1 MKRIDLRSDT
11 ITKPTPAMLE
21 AMMKADVGDDVLGN
35 DPTVIRFQKKVAERF
50 GKEAGLF
57 VPSGTMSNQIA
68 IRTHTQPGQEI
79 ICDIGAH
86 IYNFE
91 GGGPALLS
99 GVQIRPL
106 NGYNGIMDPKRVE
119 ENLRF
124 GDNVHHAPTSL
135 IEVENTHNRGGGII
149 IPIENI
155 QDIRKI
161 ADKYHIPMHLDGAR
175 IWNAHVA
182 TDIPFHEYAR
192 YFESVSVC
200 FSKGLGAPVGSMLLG
215 SAEFIHQAKRWRKVF
230 GGGMRQSGYLAAAA
244 EYAFEN
250 HIERLIEDHARA
262 AYFAGKLA
270 QMRGL
275 AVNLETVQTN
285 IVMIDVIQCPA
296 AELQKKL
303 MKHGLDILPVSPTRL
318 RAVFHL
324 HIDDEMTERAIRIF
338 EKVLHSDTSAN

>member
-1 MKRIDLRSDT
+1 MKHIDLRSDT

-21 AMMKADVGDDVLGN
+21 AMMKADVGDDVLGD
-35 DPTVIRFQKKVAERF
+35 DPTVNRLQKKVAECF

-68 IRTHTQPGQEI
+68 IRTHTEPGQEV
-79 ICDIGAH
+79 ICDSGAH

-99 GVQIRPL
+99 GVQIRPIFSHT
-106 NGYNGIMDPKRVE
+106 GIIDPEKIE

-124 GDNVHHAPTSL
+124 EDNVHHAPTAL
-135 IEVENTHNRGGGII
+135 IEVENTHNRGGGTI
-149 IPIENI
+149 IPIKNI

-161 ADKYHIPMHLDGAR
+161 ADKYELPMHLDGAR
-175 IWNAHVA
+175 IWNAYVA
-182 TDIPFHEYAR
+182 TDIPLHEYAR

-200 FSKGLGAPVGSMLLG
+200 FSKGLGAPVGSILLG
-215 SAEFIHQAKRWRKVF
+215 SAEFIHKAKRWRKVF

-250 HIERLIEDHARA
+250 HVDRLIEDHTRA
-262 AYFAGKLA
+262 AYFANKLSKLK
-270 QMRGL
+270 GL
-275 AVNLETVQTN
+275 TIDLQAVQTN
-285 IVMIDVIQCPA
+285 IVMIDTVGCNAPD
-296 AELQKKL
+296 LQQKL
-303 MKHGLDILPVSPTRL
+303 KKHGVDILPVSPTRL

-324 HIDDEMTERAIRIF
+324 HIDDEMTERAVNIF
-338 EKVLHSDTSAN
+338 ERVMSDEF

>member
-1 MKRIDLRSDT
+1 MERIDLRSDT
-11 ITKPTPAMLE
+11 ITKPTPAMLD
-21 AMMKADVGDDVLGN
+21 AMIKAEVGDDVLGD
-35 DPTVIRFQKKVAERF
+35 DPTVIRLQKKVAERF

-86 IYNFE
+86 IFNFE
-91 GGGPALLS
+91 GGGPAVLS
-99 GVQIRPL
+99 GVQIRPVFSRD
-106 NGYNGIMDPKRVE
+106 GIMDPEYVE

-124 GDNVHHAPTSL
+124 EDNVHHAPTAL
-135 IEVENTHNRGGGII
+135 IEVENTHNRGSGTI
-149 IPIENI
+149 IPLANI

-161 ADKYHIPMHLDGAR
+161 ADKYNLPMHLDGAR
-175 IWNAHVA
+175 IWNAHVM
-182 TDIPFHEYAR
+182 TDISLHEYGR

-215 SAEFIHQAKRWRKVF
+215 TKDFIEKAKRWRKVF

-262 AYFAGKLA
+262 AYFANELA
-270 QMRGL
+270 HMRGL
-275 AVNLETVQTN
+275 AVNLQAVQTN
-285 IVMIDVIQCPA
+285 IVMIDVLRCPA
-296 AELQKKL
+296 PELQKRLK
-303 MKHGLDILPVSPTRL
+303 KHGLDILPVSPARL

-324 HIDDEMTERAIRIF
+324 HIDDTMTERAVETVRR
-338 EKVLHSDTSAN
+338 VLSGEC

>member
-1 MKRIDLRSDT
+1 MERIDLRSDT
-11 ITKPTPAMLE
+11 ITKPTPAMVKD
-21 AMMKADVGDDVLGN
+21 MMKAEVGDDVLGD
-35 DPTVIRFQKKVAERF
+35 DPTVIRLQKKVAERF
-50 GKEAGLF
+50 DKEAGLF

-99 GVQIRPL
+99 GVQIRPVFSTD
-106 NGYNGIMDPKRVE
+106 GIIDPGKIE
-119 ENLRF
+119 DNLRF
-124 GDNVHHAPTSL
+124 SDNVHHAPTAL
-135 IEVENTHNRGGGII
+135 IEVENTHNRGGGTI
-149 IPIENI
+149 IPLDNI
-155 QDIRKI
+155 KEIRKI
-161 ADKYHIPMHLDGAR
+161 ADKYALPMHLDGAR

-182 TDIPFHEYAR
+182 TDIPLHEYAR

-215 SAEFIHQAKRWRKVF
+215 TADFIHKAKRWRKVF

-250 HIERLIEDHARA
+250 HIDRLIEDHTRA
-262 AYFAGKLA
+262 AYFANELSKIK
-270 QMRGL
+270 GL
-275 AVNLETVQTN
+275 TIDLQTVQTN
-285 IVMIDVIQCPA
+285 IVMIDTVGCPA
-296 AELQKKL
+296 ADLQKKL
-303 MKHGLDILPVSPTRL
+303 MKNGLDILPVSPTRL

-324 HIDDEMTERAIRIF
+324 HIDDEMTERAVKTFKRVISG
-338 EKVLHSDTSAN
+338 EW